1 MFSVLSNITHG
12 EERGP
17 SGKTVKQPMQNN
29 LRKQDVDQSRST
41 SSELQRAIS
50 IEARERQ
57 HQHEAYRSPNGTDA
71 VNYLLN

>member
-1 MFSVLSNITHG
+1 MMSNITHG
-12 EERGP
+12 EERGR

-50 IEARERQ
+50 FEARERQ
-57 HQHEAYRSPNGTDA
+57 HQHEAFRSPNGTDA
-71 VNYLLN
+71 VNCLLN